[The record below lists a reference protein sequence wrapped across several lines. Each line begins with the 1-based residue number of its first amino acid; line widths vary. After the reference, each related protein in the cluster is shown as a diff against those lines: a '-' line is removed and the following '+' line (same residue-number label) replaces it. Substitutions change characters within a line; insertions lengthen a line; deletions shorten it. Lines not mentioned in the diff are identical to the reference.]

1 MILLIDNYD
10 SFTYNLYDYICQ
22 LGYSC
27 TVMRNDECTIAQ
39 ISALEN
45 LDCIVISP
53 GPGKPQDAGISM
65 QIIATFHQKL
75 PILGIC
81 LGHQAIGEY
90 FGAELVKAKKPM
102 HGKTSY
108 ITFNKHFLFKEIL
121 APFQV
126 MRYHSLIIEKL
137 PENLITIAQTQE
149 NEIMAISHCSLP
161 IVGIQFHPESILT
174 ENGLQLLANF
184 FHHILQQN
192 T

>member
-1 MILLIDNYD
+1 MI
-10 SFTYNLYDYICQ
+10 
-22 LGYSC
+22 
-27 TVMRNDECTIAQ
+27 
-39 ISALEN
+39 
-45 LDCIVISP
+45 
-53 GPGKPQDAGISM
+53 
-65 QIIATFHQKL
+65 
-75 PILGIC
+75 
-81 LGHQAIGEY
+81 
-90 FGAELVKAKKPM
+90 
-102 HGKTSY
+102 
-108 ITFNKHFLFKEIL
+108 FLFQEIL